1 MKKTCQI
8 EKEDRK
14 LDRKRHDFRQQ
25 KDRKLDRNK
34 TESQI
39 NKKTG
44 SQNEKKTGSQ
54 IFKKDI
60 KIE

>member
-14 LDRKRHDFRQQ
+14 LDRKRHDVRQQ

-44 SQNEKKTGSQ
+44 SQNEKKQ
-54 IFKKDI
+54 EVRFLKKT
-60 KIE
+60 